1 MLTLTS
7 EQKAWYLKWIHTKPQ
22 GDPSQETDRRR
33 FLRDFHIPTAFELLS
48 EVEAWP
54 TNAAEPEPGE
64 LVMQRWFR
72 LFYLKMEGRGEL
84 RRTC

>member
-1 MLTLTS
+1 MNLTS
-7 EQKAWYLKWIHTKPQ
+7 EHRAWYLKWLYAKPQ
-22 GDPSQETDRRR
+22 NEPLQERERSR
-33 FLRDFHIPTAFELLS
+33 FLREFHVPTAFELLS

-72 LFYLKMEGRGEL
+72 LFYLKTQTQEI
-84 RRTC
+84 C

>member
-1 MLTLTS
+1 MNLTS
-7 EQKAWYLKWIHTKPQ
+7 EQRAWYLKWLYAKPQ
-22 GDPSQETDRRR
+22 SEPLQEKEGSR
-33 FLRDFHIPTAFELLS
+33 FLQELHVPTAFELLS

-72 LFYLKMEGRGEL
+72 LFYLKQQV
-84 RRTC
+84 RREAPSNC